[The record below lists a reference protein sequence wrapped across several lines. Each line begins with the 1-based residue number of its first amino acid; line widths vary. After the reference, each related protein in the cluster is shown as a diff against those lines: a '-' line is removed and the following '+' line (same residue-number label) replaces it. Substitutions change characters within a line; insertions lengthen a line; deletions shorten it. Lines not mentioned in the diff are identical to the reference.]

1 MKKEKKI
8 KKEKGI
14 KKIKNTKEKKSKI
27 SLFSMLMLLSMIPLI
42 VAVAIISTISLVV
55 TKSNLDEEAEATLY
69 IVANDLANYCHQN
82 EITAINAS
90 NYYDYLDSLKDKGL
104 EMAIVIEGA
113 PCATSIKNENDY
125 RVREVEF
132 EKDIVADRAE
142 IENGYYDKQVMIDG
156 KAYYGYYMPIYSD
169 GEIIGMAFAGKLQ
182 DSVTQALTSI
192 VISFVGVALLLIVV
206 FAVITLIFSKSLTKA
221 FASVS
226 KSVNELSKGN
236 LGKQNNKPSKIREI
250 DAVLQAT
257 DAMQGNLSDIIGK
270 VKSVSEDL
278 VENVVEVTRLSES
291 TSGRAVTI
299 TTAMDELSITTEG
312 MTENVQDINEQ
323 MLEIGN
329 CVNDISQNV
338 DALYSS
344 SENILHTNN
353 EAKISMDIIM
363 ANSEKSVNAV
373 KNIAAQIRETNDS
386 IAEVDQAVELILN
399 ISEQTNLL
407 SLNASIEAA
416 RAGAAGR
423 GFAVVAEEI
432 RRLSEQSA
440 EGAEMIKNLAGT
452 ITEKSKKSVLLTDQ
466 VQSLIELEQKSVNET
481 QEKYAKLSENIDQ
494 SVIEIKSIAEKTDYL
509 SMYKEKVIDN
519 VQNLSAIS
527 QENTASNQEVCA
539 NVNEIMSEVQ
549 VVNDNCGTMNQMAG
563 ALNEAVSYFQE

>member
-1 MKKEKKI
+1 MKKERKI
-8 KKEKGI
+8 KQ
-14 KKIKNTKEKKSKI
+14 EKKSKQPKKKRDKNSKI
-27 SLFSMLMLLSMIPLI
+27 SLFSMLMLLSLLPLI
-42 VAVAIISTISLVV
+42 VAVAIISAISLFT
-55 TKSNLDEEAEATLY
+55 TKANLDEEAEATLY

-104 EMAIVIEGA
+104 EMAIIIEDA

-132 EKDIVADRAE
+132 EKDIVANKAE
-142 IENGYYDKQVMIDG
+142 IENGYYDKNVAIDG
-156 KAYYGYYMPIYSD
+156 KTYYGYYMPIYSN
-169 GEIIGMAFAGKLQ
+169 GEIIGMAFAGKLK
-182 DSVTQALTSI
+182 DSVTKALTDI
-192 VISFVGVALLLIVV
+192 VISFIGVAVLLIVV
-206 FAVITLIFSKSLTKA
+206 FAIITLIFSKSLTKS
-221 FASVS
+221 FAAVS
-226 KSVNELSKGN
+226 KSVNELSQGN
-236 LGKQNNKPSKIREI
+236 LSKQNNKPSKIREI

-257 DAMQGNLSDIIGK
+257 DAMQNNLSEIIGK
-270 VKSVSEDL
+270 VKSVSQDL
-278 VENVVEVTRLSES
+278 VGNVVEVTRLSES

-299 TTAMDELSITTEG
+299 TTAMDELGITTEG
-312 MTENVQDINEQ
+312 MTENVQDINGQ

-338 DALYSS
+338 DYLYSS

-363 ANSEKSVNAV
+363 SNSEKSVDAV

-440 EGAEMIKNLAGT
+440 EGAEMIKNLAST
-452 ITEKSKKSVLLTDQ
+452 ITEKSKKSVALTDQ
-466 VQSLIELEQKSVNET
+466 VQSLIELEQKSVTET
-481 QEKYAKLSENIDQ
+481 QEKYAKLSENIDK
-494 SVIEIKSIAEKTDYL
+494 SVIEIKSIADKTDYL
-509 SMYKEKVIDN
+509 AMYKEKVIDN

-527 QENTASNQEVCA
+527 EENTASNQEVCA
-539 NVNEIMSEVQ
+539 NVSEIMSEVQ
-549 VVNDNCGTMNQMAG
+549 IVNDNCVIMNQMAE
-563 ALNEAVSYFQE
+563 ALNESVSYFHG